1 MEAFMTR
8 GAGPARFLLAVII
21 LLALGL
27 SGCIKV
33 LSTDPAKNSTEV
45 SRISIIKVVF
55 NSSPNAAT
63 VNGSTFFVKDEAG
76 NLVDG
81 NITCSGTQAAFIPR
95 QILATHTAYSV
106 TLTSG
111 IKDGQGLPMLSRYT
125 FKFTTNDTPEKN
137 VTDVPA
143 DQFDPAISGNLVV
156 YTDFSGVDADVWY
169 TDLNTG
175 LAYPVTTASGDQ
187 QLTGVS
193 GGRIAYSDWNTMDV
207 LVYDIVTHTTLNI
220 TNAALSNS
228 FDPALDGNLIA
239 WTDDRDG
246 NAEIYARDLATSEE
260 RRITSDMLIDQA
272 PAVGD
277 GIIVWERCDNYAC
290 DVFAYDWTSGATTQ
304 ITATSWAS
312 ERFPEVSGRTVV
324 FQREKGTP
332 IDKNIVSFDLDTLT
346 EKELLLTGD
355 QENAHISGNY
365 VSYNDSASGL
375 SHIGLWDLSS
385 GCHFEMTS
393 NSAGQYLND
402 IDGNKI
408 VYSDNRGGT
417 LDIYI
422 CTF

>member
-1 MEAFMTR
+1 MKR
-8 GAGPARFLLAVII
+8 GAEPARFFLAVII

-33 LSTDPAKNSTEV
+33 VSTDPLKNSSDV
-45 SRISIIKVVF
+45 SRISNITVVF

-63 VNGSTFFVKDEAG
+63 VNQSTFFVKDAGG

-81 NITCSGTQAAFIPR
+81 SISCSGTQAAFIPK
-95 QILATHTAYSV
+95 QILATHTTYSV

-125 FKFTTNDTPEKN
+125 FQFTTNDTTEKN
-137 VTDVPA
+137 VTDAPA

-175 LAYPVTTASGDQ
+175 LSYPVSTAPGDQ

-193 GGRIAYSDWNTMDV
+193 DGRIAYTDWNTMDV
-207 LVYDIVTHTTLNI
+207 LVYDVASHTTLNI
-220 TNAALSNS
+220 TNAAGSNS
-228 FDPALDGNLIA
+228 LDPALGGDIIA

-246 NAEIYARDLATSEE
+246 NAEIYTRDLSTSEE
-260 RRITSDMLIDQA
+260 RRITSDMLVDEA
-272 PAVGD
+272 PSVGD
-277 GIIVWERCDNYAC
+277 GIIVWERCDGYAC
-290 DVFAYDWTSGATTQ
+290 DVFAYEWATGATTQ
-304 ITATSWAS
+304 LTATPWAS
-312 ERFPEVSGRTVV
+312 ERFPDVYGRNVV
-324 FQREKGTP
+324 FQREQGTP
-332 IDKNIVSFDLDTLT
+332 IDKNVVVFNLDTLT
-346 EKELLLTGD
+346 EKVLSLTGD

-375 SHIGLWDLSS
+375 PHIGLWDLSS

-402 IDGNKI
+402 IDGNRI
-408 VYSDNRGGT
+408 VYSDNRDYT
-417 LDIYI
+417 LDIFI
-422 CTF
+422 CMF